1 MGVEIERKFLLR
13 NEAWRAQAD
22 EGVYFHQG
30 YLSTTPERVVRVRQM
45 GERAVLT
52 IKGKG
57 DGITR
62 PEFEYEIPLDDA
74 QSMLRALCLQPT
86 IEKRRYKLAL
96 GSHTWEIDVFD
107 GDNHGLVV
115 AEIELS
121 SEAEIFEKPEW
132 LGDEVSHDSR
142 YLNSNLI
149 AKPFKS
155 W

>member
-1 MGVEIERKFLLR
+1 MGVEIERKFLLS
-13 NEAWRAQAD
+13 NDTWREDAD
-22 EGVYFHQG
+22 AGEYFHQG
-30 YLSTTPERVVRVRQM
+30 YLSTIPERVVRVRQM

-62 PEFEYEIPLDDA
+62 PEFEYDIPLSDA
-74 QSMLRALCLQPT
+74 QSMLETLCLQPT
-86 IEKRRYKLAL
+86 IEKRRHRLQA
-96 GSHTWEIDVFD
+96 GSHTWEIDVFA
-107 GDNHGLVV
+107 GHNLGLVV

-121 SEAEIFEKPEW
+121 SESEEFEKPSW
-132 LGDEVSHDSR
+132 LGEEVSNDSR

-149 AKPFKS
+149 ANPFTK

>member
-13 NEAWRAQAD
+13 SDAWREEAD

-45 GERAVLT
+45 GERAVVT

-57 DGITR
+57 DGIVR
-62 PEFEYEIPLDDA
+62 PEFEYDIPLEDA
-74 QSMLRALCLQPT
+74 QAMLGQLCLQPT
-86 IEKRRYKLAL
+86 IEKRRHTLRS
-96 GSHTWEIDVFD
+96 GPHTWEIDVFD
-107 GDNHGLVV
+107 GENQGLVV

-121 SEAEIFEKPEW
+121 SVSETFEKPDW
-132 LGDEVSHDSR
+132 LGDEVSDDSR

-149 AKPFKS
+149 AKPFKT

>member
-1 MGVEIERKFLLR
+1 MGLEIERKFLL
-13 NEAWRAQAD
+13 EGDSWRTDAD
-22 EGVYFHQG
+22 EGEYYHQG

-45 GERAVLT
+45 GQRAVVT

-62 PEFEYEIPLDDA
+62 PEFEYDIPLEDA
-74 QSMLRALCLQPT
+74 QAMLRKLCLQPT
-86 IEKRRYKLAL
+86 IEKRRHKFLS
-96 GSHTWEIDVFD
+96 GSHTWEIDVFAGEND
-107 GDNHGLVV
+107 GLVV

-121 SEAEIFEKPEW
+121 SESEAFEKPDW
-132 LGDEVSHDSR
+132 VGAEVSHDTR

>member
-13 NEAWRAQAD
+13 SAAWRREAD
-22 EGVYFHQG
+22 EGTYFHQG

-45 GERAVLT
+45 GARAVLT

-57 DGITR
+57 DGIAR
-62 PEFEYEIPLDDA
+62 PEFEYEIPLADA
-74 QSMLRALCLQPT
+74 QAMLRQLCLQPT
-86 IEKRRYKLAL
+86 IEKRRHLLKA
-96 GSHTWEIDVFD
+96 GRHTWEIDVFA
-107 GDNHGLVV
+107 GDNLGLVV

-121 SEAEIFEKPEW
+121 SVSEAFERPAW
-132 LGDEVSHDSR
+132 LGEEVSHDSR

-149 AKPFKS
+149 AQPFRS